1 MLIYSLKEVAK
12 VRGHQIKAHLGTTIA
27 FVLMRIIF
35 SSIIT
40 MQQRSVE
47 ESYLVLTPSKKMN
60 AAFNKNFVKGSF
72 KSKPPIES
80 CRIVLNFNAN

>member
-1 MLIYSLKEVAK
+1 
-12 VRGHQIKAHLGTTIA
+12 
-27 FVLMRIIF
+27 
-35 SSIIT
+35 